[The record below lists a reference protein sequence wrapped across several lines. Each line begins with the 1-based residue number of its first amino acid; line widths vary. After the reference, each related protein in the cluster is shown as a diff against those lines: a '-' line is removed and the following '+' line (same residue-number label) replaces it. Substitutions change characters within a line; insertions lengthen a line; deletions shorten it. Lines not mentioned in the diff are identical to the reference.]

1 MMQSLNR
8 ETRRLYVLF
17 LAGFVIFGILFTIIG
32 AALPQII
39 RTFHWSYTLTGVV
52 LAASA
57 IGYFL
62 STFLCG
68 FLVQRFSPRTVL
80 VTGLLLIAV
89 CMLFFMRWR
98 SPWLNLVL
106 NLMIGLGQGTI
117 EVVTNLEVIH
127 MERKGQSRLMNLMH
141 AAFSVGAIVG
151 PAAVGILMSVGL
163 RGTVVF
169 LAAAGPIALMALLF
183 GTARFPRLAQ
193 EDEHGQRQGLRLL
206 RSPILLLLTLF
217 LLLYIGA
224 ELGVSTWV
232 SEYFVKVLSTTASTG
247 AYSVSLFWMGLFAGR
262 LGVSVL
268 YRGTRQEYLLLG
280 LSLLA
285 AVSLGF
291 VLLAGSTAAVAVGVF
306 LTGLGLSA
314 LYPLVM
320 TMVGRY
326 FKSGVAVGTVAA
338 GGGLG
343 SFTFPFLMAVVSESI
358 GLRGGFW
365 FYLGLTLVLVV
376 LSLAV
381 LAMVK
386 RSPVPRT

>member
-1 MMQSLNR
+1 MQSLNR
-8 ETRRLYVLF
+8 EARRLYVLL
-17 LAGFVIFGILFTIIG
+17 LAGFAVFGILFTIIG

-57 IGYFL
+57 VGYFL
-62 STFLCG
+62 STFFCG
-68 FLVQRFSPRTVL
+68 FLVQRFPPRRVL
-80 VTGLLLIAV
+80 VAGLLLIAV
-89 CMLFFMRWR
+89 CMLFFMRWP

-106 NLMIGLGQGTI
+106 NLMVGLGQGTI

-151 PAAVGILMSVGL
+151 PAAVGILVGAGL

-169 LAAAGPIALMALLF
+169 LAAAGPLVLMALLF
-183 GTARFPRLAQ
+183 GTTRFPRIAQ
-193 EDEHGQRQGLRLL
+193 EDEHGQKQGLGLL

-217 LLLYIGA
+217 LLLYVGA

-232 SEYFVKVLSTTASTG
+232 SEYFVKVLSTAASTG

-268 YRGTRQEYLLLG
+268 YRGTRQEYLVLG
-280 LSLLA
+280 LSVLSA
-285 AVSLGF
+285 AALGF
-291 VLLAGSTAAVAVGVF
+291 VLLVSSTTAVAVGVF
-306 LTGLGLSA
+306 LTGLGMSA

-320 TMVGRY
+320 AMVGRF
-326 FKSGVAVGTVAA
+326 FKSGFAVGTAST

-343 SFTFPFLMAVVSESI
+343 SFTFPFLMAVVSEGI

-365 FYLGLTLVLVV
+365 FYFGLTLILVI
-376 LSLAV
+376 LSLVIVAV
-381 LAMVK
+381 TRRAPAA
-386 RSPVPRT
+386 RP

>member
-1 MMQSLNR
+1 MHSLNR
-8 ETRRLYVLF
+8 DTRRLYVLF
-17 LAGFVIFGILFTIIG
+17 LAGFVVFGIILTIIG

-57 IGYFL
+57 VGYFL

-68 FLVQRFSPRTVL
+68 FLVQRFSPRTVV
-80 VTGLLLIAV
+80 VTGLLLMAV
-89 CMLFFMRWR
+89 CMLFFMRWS

-127 MERKGQSRLMNLMH
+127 MEHKGQSRLMNLMH

-151 PAAVGILMSVGL
+151 PASVGILMGVGL
-163 RGTVVF
+163 KGTVVF
-169 LAAAGPIALMALLF
+169 LAAAGPLALMALLF
-183 GTARFPRLAQ
+183 GTVRFPHLAQ
-193 EDEHGQRQGLRLL
+193 EDEHGQKQGLRLL

-217 LLLYIGA
+217 LLLYVGA

-232 SEYFVKVLSTTASTG
+232 SEYFVRVLSTTTSTG
-247 AYSVSLFWMGLFAGR
+247 AYSVSLFWMGLFVGR

-268 YRGTRQEYLLLG
+268 YRGARQEYLMLG
-280 LSLLA
+280 LSLLSA
-285 AVSLGF
+285 AALGF
-291 VLLAGSTAAVAVGVF
+291 VLLVSSTAAVAVGVF
-306 LTGLGLSA
+306 LTGLGMSA

-320 TMVGRY
+320 AMVGR
-326 FKSGVAVGTVAA
+326 FFRSGVAVGTAST

-343 SFTFPFLMAVVSESI
+343 SFTFPFLMAIVSESI
-358 GLRGGFW
+358 GMRGGFW
-365 FYLGLTLVLVV
+365 FYLGLTLILVI
-376 LSLAV
+376 LSLAIV
-381 LAMVK
+381 AVAK
-386 RSPVPRT
+386 RTPPARA

>member
-1 MMQSLNR
+1 MQSLNR

-98 SPWLNLVL
+98 SPWLNLAL